1 MKDKVKKTGFIIL
14 GIVLFIA
21 VLTFAVNLWV
31 NYQLPKIISEK
42 NETPYI
48 IKYEKIKISLFSRKI
63 NASGIVVIPK
73 ERQKDSL
80 SKNGIFASIE
90 DVKIDDYEIFT
101 LLFKNRIEA
110 HSITFSKPKVTLF
123 KDSDKTINSTKNVSS
138 KIVAPFEQI
147 IKVANVNIEDGNF
160 SIVNIK
166 NNKTLFSASKVIVQ
180 LNELAISEKTL
191 NNKIPFTYKSY
202 AFSCD
207 SLIYL
212 TDKAYQIKAAK
223 ISATNSGFEMDN
235 FSMKSLLTR
244 RQFVDQ
250 SEKER
255 DLYTLKSDKIAI
267 KNMNWGFKEEIL
279 FFKTSHIVIDKADAN
294 IYRSKIPKD
303 DLSIK
308 PLYNKL
314 LRELKFD
321 LQIDTLRIKNS
332 NLLYEEDKTFSNGAG
347 ILKFGSFNLQATH
360 LYSGYQ
366 NTNLPDVAISI
377 NCNFMNKAPM
387 EVQWRFNVMDKSDR
401 FNIKGSIKNFETN
414 QLAIFTKPYLNATL
428 KGTFDQVYFNYT
440 GNNQSAN
447 GNFALRYH
455 DLNME
460 LYQKKNRDK
469 KSVLKSWLGN
479 LLLKDDSGGELVDS
493 EIDVQRIKEKSF
505 FNFFWLCFADGLKK
519 TFL

>member
-1 MKDKVKKTGFIIL
+1 MKDKVKKIGVIIL
-14 GIVLFIA
+14 GIILFIA
-21 VLTFAVNLWV
+21 ALTFATNLWV
-31 NYQLPKIISEK
+31 NYQLPKIILEK
-42 NETPYI
+42 NETPYSI
-48 IKYEKIKISLFSRKI
+48 EYEKIEISLFSRKI
-63 NASGIVVIPK
+63 TASGIIVVPK

-90 DVKIDDYEIFT
+90 NVTVDDYKIFS
-101 LLFKNRIEA
+101 LLFKKKIEA
-110 HSITFSKPKVTLF
+110 RNITFSKPKITLF

-147 IKVANVNIEDGNF
+147 IKVANVNIENGDF

-166 NNKTLFSASKVIVQ
+166 NNKTLFSAQKVIVQ
-180 LNELAISEKTL
+180 LNDLAISEKTL
-191 NNKIPFTYKSY
+191 NNKIPFSYKSY

-207 SLIYL
+207 SLIYQ
-212 TDKAYQIKAAK
+212 TDKAYQIKATK
-223 ISATNSGFEMDN
+223 INTTNSGLEMDN
-235 FSMKSLLTR
+235 FSMTSLLTR

-255 DLYTLKSDKIAI
+255 DLYTLKADKIAI

-279 FFKTSHIVIDKADAN
+279 FFKTNQILIDKANAN

-303 DLSIK
+303 DLSVK

-321 LQIDTLRIKNS
+321 LQIDTLTINNS
-332 NLLYEEDKTFSNGAG
+332 NLVYEEEKTFNNGAG
-347 ILKFGSFNLQATH
+347 VLKFGSFNLQATN

-366 NTNLPDVAISI
+366 NKNLPDVLISI
-377 NCNFMNKAPM
+377 NCKFMNKSPM
-387 EVQWRFNVMDKSDR
+387 VVKWRFNVLDKSDG
-401 FNIKGSIKNFETN
+401 FNIRGSIKNFETN
-414 QLAIFTKPYLNATL
+414 QLAVFTKPYLNATL
-428 KGTFDQVYFNYT
+428 KGTFDQVYFDYT
-440 GNNQSAN
+440 GNNDTAN
-447 GNFALRYH
+447 GNFALRYNN
-455 DLNME
+455 LNME

-479 LLLKDDSGGELVDS
+479 LLLKNDSGGELVES
-493 EIDVQRIKEKSF
+493 EIEVERIKEKSF